1 MSSASWA
8 ESVNE
13 NGRLSD
19 WRGPSPSNV
28 ASTWPAVWVI
38 RRVGTWIIVS
48 LAFTM
53 LQMGALALLTF
64 GTEVSAALRD
74 QNAADRCGAHGTRLS
89 FPTINAMPHLKAA
102 AAAV

>member
-13 NGRLSD
+13 NGRFSD

-38 RRVGTWIIVS
+38 RRGGTWIIVG

-64 GTEVSAALRD
+64 GAEVRAALRD
-74 QNAADRCGAHGTRLS
+74 QNAAGRVAAHGQGVA
-89 FPTINAMPHLKAA
+89 FPANNTSPHLHGP
-102 AAAV
+102 